1 MHRIPTLL
9 AAILF
14 AVLVVPAGAG
24 ADMVPMDVAA
34 CEGASEGD
42 PCRSSLDTEGK
53 DGTCQKATCS
63 RLDYSDEPP
72 KTVSYE
78 CLKCREGAVP
88 GTVVTGAVVTA
99 GSIALGLLLIA
110 FSKRFMSSRR
120 DGDDH

>member
-1 MHRIPTLL
+1 MHRIPISPAIILL
-9 AAILF
+9 V
-14 AVLVVPAGAG
+14 VLVIPAGAG

-34 CEGASEGD
+34 CEDASEGD
-42 PCRSSLDTEGK
+42 PCRSSLDTEGN

-63 RLDYSDEPP
+63 RLDNSDEPP

-88 GTVVTGAVVTA
+88 GTVFTGTVVTA

-110 FSKRFMSSRR
+110 VGKRFRSRRR